1 MFKNSA
7 YMLGSEKQQYRL
19 LIDTDL
25 YAYIMVLA
33 QESAPNEITGMG
45 MITKKVHGYFTDFV
59 LEEVIVPEQLVCPG
73 YSAFKEGAQNKIIT
87 DVLERGDDPEKLCF
101 RWHSHGNGAVFF
113 SSIDE
118 EDIADCDSPYVVNLV
133 VNTHC
138 DVIARL
144 DVLEPI
150 RIRNIPVRVV
160 IEPAYD
166 EALVEECRDE
176 VKKCCEVMQKK
187 KNKRPGYTTDLSQS
201 CDTLGHSELEPFGLG
216 YGDKLP

>member
-1 MFKNSA
+1 MFENSV
-7 YMLGSEKQQYRL
+7 YMLDSGKQQYRL

-87 DVLERGDDPEKLCF
+87 DVLDRGDDPEKLCF

-118 EDIADCDSPYVVNLV
+118 EDINNCDSPYVVNMV
-133 VNTHC
+133 VNAQC
-138 DVIARL
+138 DMVARL
-144 DVLEPI
+144 DVLEPV
-150 RIRNIPVRVV
+150 RIRHIPVNVV
-160 IEPAYD
+160 VEPLRD
-166 EALVEECRDE
+166 DALIRECRNE
-176 VKKCCEVMQKK
+176 IKECCEVMQRKE
-187 KNKRPGYTTDLSQS
+187 NKRLDQ
-201 CDTLGHSELEPFGLG
+201 LGCSELEPFGLE